1 MKIRTEK
8 ISFVSDLDFNTLFF
22 KGLEKEGLRV
32 NPSLHLSQKKHA
44 EELGSKL
51 THPYITT
58 DYSESLLEFITPVFT
73 KSEDSLNFLRDLHR
87 FASKVIQKDEEVI
100 WNSSMPAKIDRE
112 EEVIIANYG
121 TSNSG
126 KLKELYRKGLAHRY
140 GRSMQAIAGIHY
152 NISFN
157 DSWFLKGNTKNISDA
172 DYRSEEYF
180 HTIRNYR
187 RYSWLLVYL
196 FGASPV
202 VDKSF
207 LANKKHDLKPIG
219 RDTYG
224 LEYAT
229 SLRMGGLGYTSSA
242 QESIVVCYNKLETYL
257 KSIETARRTPFAD
270 YEKIG
275 LKKDGE
281 FLQLNTHLLQID
293 NEFYS
298 NIRPK
303 RVARSGQSA
312 LQALEEK
319 GVQYVE
325 VRLLDINPFFDM
337 GIDTDEMDF
346 IDLFL
351 LFCLLIESPFLEEK
365 ENLIIQNNFKTIV
378 QDGLNPQA
386 KVHYQG
392 QELGVREAAISLL
405 ASISKVFSQFKDSEK
420 IGALIEKQKQK
431 VENPKTLPAAMI
443 LDQLHGEDLSY
454 VELADR
460 LSKNARQ
467 SFMQTSYEIL
477 EEEKLKE
484 EAQKSLVEQK
494 RIEASDTENFED
506 FLDHYFESI
515 KLKKVVL

>member
-8 ISFVSDLDFNTLFF
+8 TLLVSELSLDTLFS

-32 NPSLHLSQKKHA
+32 NQDLHLSQKEHA
-44 EELGSKL
+44 KELGSKL

-58 DYSESLLEFITPVFT
+58 DYSESLLEFITPVFST
-73 KSEDSLNFLRDLHR
+73 SEGSLEFLRDLHR
-87 FASKVIQKDEEVI
+87 FSTRVIDRDEEVI
-100 WNSSMPAKIDRE
+100 WNSSMPAVIDRE
-112 EEVIIANYG
+112 EEVVIANYG
-121 TSNSG
+121 TSNTG
-126 KLKELYRKGLAHRY
+126 KLKELYREGLAHRY

-157 DSWFLKGNTKNISDA
+157 DSWFLKGNLKGLSDA

-202 VDKSF
+202 VDESF
-207 LANKKHDLKPIG
+207 LKNKKHQLKKIS
-219 RDTYG
+219 RNTYG
-224 LEYAT
+224 LEFAT

-242 QESIVVCYNKLETYL
+242 QESIIVCYNKLESYL
-257 KSIETARRTPFAD
+257 RSIETARRTPFEA

-303 RVARSGQSA
+303 RVAKRGQSA

-319 GVQYVE
+319 GVQYLE
-325 VRLLDINPFFDM
+325 VRLLDINPFLDV
-337 GIDTDEMDF
+337 GIDAEEMDF

-351 LFCLLIESPFLEEK
+351 LYCLLIESPLLGESEC
-365 ENLIIQNNFKTIV
+365 LSVQDNFKKVV
-378 QDGLNPQA
+378 QTGLDE
-386 KVHYQG
+386 KTTLHYEG
-392 QELGVREAAISLL
+392 QELSIKEAAMSLL
-405 ASISKVFSQFKDSEK
+405 NSMGEVFADFKD
-420 IGALIEKQKQK
+420 ANLIQNIIDKQKQK
-431 VENPKTLPAAMI
+431 VLKPETLPAARI
-443 LDQLHGEDLSY
+443 LELLQTEDLSY
-454 VELADR
+454 VQLADR
-460 LSKNARQ
+460 LSKKAKKY
-467 SFMQTSYEIL
+467 FMQTPYEAL
-477 EEEKLKE
+477 EESTLRE
-484 EAQKSLVEQK
+484 EANKSWLEQKS
-494 RIEASDTENFED
+494 IEAFENESFEE
-506 FLDHYFESI
+506 FLTNYFEKI
-515 KLKKVVL
+515 KLKKVIL